1 MARKSRN
8 YAAEYARRIENRMT
22 IKGESRTAARGHVSK
37 THEQIQREEAQI
49 RKSSPR
55 VLSQARLDHWAD
67 KTTPRGMS
75 RDEWRDILNA
85 NVENR
90 GGYDDNR
97 DDLADKLRRKS
108 EVTRDYKRLV
118 NSGKSYDEAA
128 DQSGARQWFHDRD
141 EYDPIEIYWYQD
153 S

>member
-1 MARKSRN
+1 MARKPRD
-8 YAAEYARRIENRMT
+8 YAAEYTRRISTRMA
-22 IKGESRTAARGHVSK
+22 KGESREAARGHVSK
-37 THEQIQREEAQI
+37 THEHTQREEARI

-67 KTTPRGMS
+67 KTTPRGID

-90 GGYDDNR
+90 GGYDDVRN
-97 DDLADKLRRKS
+97 DLADKLARKD
-108 EVTRDYKRLV
+108 ELTRDFKSLIA
-118 NSGKSYDEAA
+118 SGHSYDEAA
-128 DQSGARQWFHDRD
+128 DQSGARQWFADRD
-141 EYDPIEIYWYQD
+141 EYDPVEIYWYQD